1 MELKLSNENK
11 KREEINKNKEL
22 LISLIKQKL
31 ENRLSRLERRNKMHL
46 SLINVTTQTIKDITE
61 WSININNQIKEKN
74 KKNNKTLT
82 QNKAKKFDKIEIRSN
97 TRKQSY
103 RSKTPLRSRTTK
115 TFITE
120 ETKALTINRKYS
132 KSNKYF
138 NLNNAKSEKLFDTK
152 TKSNS
157 FIIKKKKR
165 KTINYNYNNL
175 NIETDL
181 LKRPSI
187 ISNKS
192 NKTTATKKNKN
203 METPIRKKTPFK
215 KKNLNDKSNLSIKLS
230 ENKSFEN
237 IINSRTVK
245 RVKKKKDDITKM
257 ETELQKGEFLT
268 NNDPLLI
275 SPITD
280 LDFFNNKKNE
290 NNDINNINSLILDK
304 KEKEKIK
311 TLFNNIDEKIYSE
324 ISDFLNM
331 DDLIHFKNIS
341 KHFHKLFNI
350 YIVKYFQKDIIYFNK
365 KLENIN
371 INKENSPPERKT
383 LNEFTISEKC
393 IKAIQLLNEP
403 SVNQFFYEKT
413 SVDENR
419 LIIYRIF
426 FQLIKHSIINIEKD
440 KKEIFWEKC
449 KYYFSHENEG
459 KVGELLQK
467 ILDEKKINI
476 EGNNLYKIYKL
487 VYKDLDKIHPKYF
500 LNFCGTTGLITF
512 FIKDILDF
520 VGISNNKEIEEN
532 AYWTYTDIIEELN
545 KKIDYLKKSRI

>member
-1 MELKLSNENK
+1 MELKLSNEDK

-61 WSININNQIKEKN
+61 WSININNQIKEKH
-74 KKNNKTLT
+74 KKSNKTLT
-82 QNKAKKFDKIEIRSN
+82 QNKTKKFDKIEIRSN

-120 ETKALTINRKYS
+120 ETKALTINRKFS
-132 KSNKYF
+132 KSNKFF
-138 NLNNAKSEKLFDTK
+138 NLSNTKSEKLFDTK

-371 INKENSPPERKT
+371 INKENSPPEKKT

>member
-61 WSININNQIKEKN
+61 WSININNQIKEKH
-74 KKNNKTLT
+74 KKSNKTLT
-82 QNKAKKFDKIEIRSN
+82 QNKTKKFDKIEISSN

-120 ETKALTINRKYS
+120 ETKALTINRKFS
-132 KSNKYF
+132 KSNKFF
-138 NLNNAKSEKLFDTK
+138 NLSNTKSEKLFDTK

-192 NKTTATKKNKN
+192 NKTTTKKKNKN

-371 INKENSPPERKT
+371 INRENSPPEKKK

-426 FQLIKHSIINIEKD
+426 FQLIKHSIINIEID

>member
-61 WSININNQIKEKN
+61 WSININNQIKEKH
-74 KKNNKTLT
+74 KKSNKTLT
-82 QNKAKKFDKIEIRSN
+82 QNKTKKFDKIEIRSN

-371 INKENSPPERKT
+371 INKENSPPEIFGKNANIIFRMKMK
-383 LNEFTISEKC
+383 EKSE
-393 IKAIQLLNEP
+393 N
-403 SVNQFFYEKT
+403 Y
-413 SVDENR
+413 
-419 LIIYRIF
+419 Y
-426 FQLIKHSIINIEKD
+426 
-440 KKEIFWEKC
+440 KK
-449 KYYFSHENEG
+449 Y
-459 KVGELLQK
+459 LM
-467 ILDEKKINI
+467 KK
-476 EGNNLYKIYKL
+476 K
-487 VYKDLDKIHPKYF
+487 
-500 LNFCGTTGLITF
+500 
-512 FIKDILDF
+512 
-520 VGISNNKEIEEN
+520 
-532 AYWTYTDIIEELN
+532 
-545 KKIDYLKKSRI
+545 

>member
-61 WSININNQIKEKN
+61 WSININNQIKEKH
-74 KKNNKTLT
+74 KKSNKTLT

-120 ETKALTINRKYS
+120 ETKALTINRKFS
-132 KSNKYF
+132 KSNKFF
-138 NLNNAKSEKLFDTK
+138 NLSNTKSEKLFDTK

-371 INKENSPPERKT
+371 INKENSPPEKKT

>member
-1 MELKLSNENK
+1 MELRLSNENK

-61 WSININNQIKEKN
+61 WSININNQIKEKH
-74 KKNNKTLT
+74 KKSNKTLT
-82 QNKAKKFDKIEIRSN
+82 QNKTKKFDKIEIRSN

-426 FQLIKHSIINIEKD
+426 FQLIKHPIINIEKD

-545 KKIDYLKKSRI
+545 KKIENLKKSRI

>member
-1 MELKLSNENK
+1 MELKLNNENK

-46 SLINVTTQTIKDITE
+46 SLISVTTQTIKDITE
-61 WSININNQIKEKN
+61 WSININNQIKEKH
-74 KKNNKTLT
+74 KKSNKTLT
-82 QNKAKKFDKIEIRSN
+82 QNKTKKFDKIEIRSN

-120 ETKALTINRKYS
+120 ETKALTINRKFS
-132 KSNKYF
+132 KSNKFF
-138 NLNNAKSEKLFDTK
+138 NLSNTKSEKLFDTK

-192 NKTTATKKNKN
+192 NKTTTTKKNKN

>member
-61 WSININNQIKEKN
+61 WSININNQIKEKH
-74 KKNNKTLT
+74 KKSNKTLT
-82 QNKAKKFDKIEIRSN
+82 QNKTKKFDKIEIRSN

-120 ETKALTINRKYS
+120 ETKALTINRKFS
-132 KSNKYF
+132 KSNKFF
-138 NLNNAKSEKLFDTK
+138 NLSNTKSEKLFDTK

>member
-371 INKENSPPERKT
+371 INKENSPPEKKT

>member
-1 MELKLSNENK
+1 MELRLSNENK

-82 QNKAKKFDKIEIRSN
+82 QNKTKKFDKIEIRSN

-120 ETKALTINRKYS
+120 ETKALTINRKFS
-132 KSNKYF
+132 KSNKFF
-138 NLNNAKSEKLFDTK
+138 NLSNTKSEKLFDTK

-371 INKENSPPERKT
+371 INKENSPPEKKT

>member
-61 WSININNQIKEKN
+61 LSININNQIKEKH
-74 KKNNKTLT
+74 KKSNKTLT
-82 QNKAKKFDKIEIRSN
+82 QNKTKKFDKIEIRSN

-120 ETKALTINRKYS
+120 ETKALTINRKFS
-132 KSNKYF
+132 KSNKFF
-138 NLNNAKSEKLFDTK
+138 NLSNTKSEKLFDTK

-371 INKENSPPERKT
+371 INKENSPPEKKT

-426 FQLIKHSIINIEKD
+426 FQLIKHSIINIEID

-459 KVGELLQK
+459 KVG
-467 ILDEKKINI
+467 
-476 EGNNLYKIYKL
+476 
-487 VYKDLDKIHPKYF
+487 
-500 LNFCGTTGLITF
+500 
-512 FIKDILDF
+512 
-520 VGISNNKEIEEN
+520 
-532 AYWTYTDIIEELN
+532 
-545 KKIDYLKKSRI
+545 

>member
-1 MELKLSNENK
+1 
-11 KREEINKNKEL
+11 
-22 LISLIKQKL
+22 
-31 ENRLSRLERRNKMHL
+31 
-46 SLINVTTQTIKDITE
+46 
-61 WSININNQIKEKN
+61 
-74 KKNNKTLT
+74 
-82 QNKAKKFDKIEIRSN
+82 
-97 TRKQSY
+97 
-103 RSKTPLRSRTTK
+103 
-115 TFITE
+115 
-120 ETKALTINRKYS
+120 
-132 KSNKYF
+132 
-138 NLNNAKSEKLFDTK
+138 
-152 TKSNS
+152 
-157 FIIKKKKR
+157 
-165 KTINYNYNNL
+165 
-175 NIETDL
+175 
-181 LKRPSI
+181 
-187 ISNKS
+187 
-192 NKTTATKKNKN
+192 

-280 LDFFNNKKNE
+280 LDFFNNKKNENNE

-383 LNEFTISEKC
+383 LNEFTIS
-393 IKAIQLLNEP
+393 
-403 SVNQFFYEKT
+403 
-413 SVDENR
+413 
-419 LIIYRIF
+419 
-426 FQLIKHSIINIEKD
+426 
-440 KKEIFWEKC
+440 
-449 KYYFSHENEG
+449 
-459 KVGELLQK
+459 
-467 ILDEKKINI
+467 
-476 EGNNLYKIYKL
+476 
-487 VYKDLDKIHPKYF
+487 
-500 LNFCGTTGLITF
+500 
-512 FIKDILDF
+512 
-520 VGISNNKEIEEN
+520 
-532 AYWTYTDIIEELN
+532 
-545 KKIDYLKKSRI
+545 

>member
-74 KKNNKTLT
+74 KKNNKTFP
-82 QNKAKKFDKIEIRSN
+82 QNKTKKFDKIEIRSN

-120 ETKALTINRKYS
+120 ETKALTINRKFS
-132 KSNKYF
+132 KSNKFF
-138 NLNNAKSEKLFDTK
+138 NLSNTKSEKLFDTK
-152 TKSNS
+152 TKLNS
-157 FIIKKKKR
+157 FIIKKKKI

-290 NNDINNINSLILDK
+290 NNNINNINSLILDK

-371 INKENSPPERKT
+371 INRENSPPEKKK
-383 LNEFTISEKC
+383 LNEFTISEKY

-459 KVGELLQK
+459 KVRELLQK

>member
-61 WSININNQIKEKN
+61 WSININNQIKEKH
-74 KKNNKTLT
+74 KKSNKTLT
-82 QNKAKKFDKIEIRSN
+82 QNKTKKFDKIEIRSN

-120 ETKALTINRKYS
+120 ETKALTINRKFS
-132 KSNKYF
+132 KSNKFF
-138 NLNNAKSEKLFDTK
+138 NLSNTKSEKLFDTK

-245 RVKKKKDDITKM
+245 RVKKKKGDITKM

-383 LNEFTISEKC
+383 LNEFSISEKC

-426 FQLIKHSIINIEKD
+426 FQLIKHPIINIEKD

>member
-1 MELKLSNENK
+1 MELKLNNENK

-74 KKNNKTLT
+74 KKNNKTFP
-82 QNKAKKFDKIEIRSN
+82 QNKTKKFDKIEISSN

-371 INKENSPPERKT
+371 INKENSPPEKKT

-487 VYKDLDKIHPKYF
+487 VYKDLDKIYPKYF

>member
-1 MELKLSNENK
+1 MELKLNNENK

-82 QNKAKKFDKIEIRSN
+82 QNKTKKFDKIEIRTN

-371 INKENSPPERKT
+371 INKENSPPEKKT

>member
-61 WSININNQIKEKN
+61 WSININNQIKEKH
-74 KKNNKTLT
+74 KKSNKTLT
-82 QNKAKKFDKIEIRSN
+82 QNKTKKFDKIEIRSN

-120 ETKALTINRKYS
+120 ETKALTINRKFS
-132 KSNKYF
+132 KSNKFF
-138 NLNNAKSEKLFDTK
+138 NLSNTKSEKLFDTK

-371 INKENSPPERKT
+371 INKENSPPEKKT

>member
-1 MELKLSNENK
+1 MELKLNNENK

-31 ENRLSRLERRNKMHL
+31 ENKLLRLERRNKMHL

-61 WSININNQIKEKN
+61 WSININNQIKEKF
-74 KKNNKTLT
+74 KKNTKPLP
-82 QNKAKKFDKIEIRSN
+82 QNRNKKFDKIEIRSN
-97 TRKQSY
+97 TRKQSF

-115 TFITE
+115 SFITD

-132 KSNKYF
+132 KANKFF
-138 NLNNAKSEKLFDTK
+138 NINTKSEKLFDTK
-152 TKSNS
+152 AKFNS
-157 FIIKKKKR
+157 FVIKKKKR
-165 KTINYNYNNL
+165 KTINYNTNI
-175 NIETDL
+175 NIEVS
-181 LKRPSI
+181 LKRPSVM
-187 ISNKS
+187 SNKS
-192 NKTTATKKNKN
+192 NKTTTTKKNKN
-203 METPIRKKTPFK
+203 IETPIRKKTPFK
-215 KKNLNDKSNLSIKLS
+215 KKNINDKSNLTIKLS
-230 ENKSFEN
+230 ENKSSEN
-237 IINSRTVK
+237 LINSRIVK

-280 LDFFNNKKNE
+280 LDFFINKKTDNSS
-290 NNDINNINSLILDK
+290 INSLILDK

-311 TLFNNIDEKIYSE
+311 SLFNNIDEKIYSE

-331 DDLIHFKNIS
+331 DDLIKFKNMS
-341 KHFHKLFNI
+341 KHFHKLFII
-350 YIVKYFQKDIIYFNK
+350 YIEKYFQKDLTYFNN

-371 INKENSPPERKT
+371 IENSIPERKN
-383 LNEFTISEKC
+383 LSEIIISEKC
-393 IKAIQLLNEP
+393 LKAIQLLNEP
-403 SVNQFFYEKT
+403 SVNQFFHEKT
-413 SVDENR
+413 PVDENR

-426 FQLIKHSIINIEKD
+426 FQLIKHPYINIGKD

-449 KYYFSHENEG
+449 KYYFSHENDG

-467 ILDEKKINI
+467 LLEEKKIDI

-520 VGISNNKEIEEN
+520 VGISNNQKIEAN
-532 AYWTYTDIIEELN
+532 AYWTYTDIIDELN
-545 KKIDYLKKSRI
+545 KKINYLKNSRI

>member
-11 KREEINKNKEL
+11 KRKEINKNKEL

-61 WSININNQIKEKN
+61 WSININNQIKEKH
-74 KKNNKTLT
+74 KKSNKTLT
-82 QNKAKKFDKIEIRSN
+82 QNKTKKFDKIEIRSN

-120 ETKALTINRKYS
+120 ETKALTINRKFS
-132 KSNKYF
+132 KSNKFF
-138 NLNNAKSEKLFDTK
+138 NLSNTKSEKLFDTK